1 LSELAYPHSGGPPAH
16 SPGLDHQ
23 FESYEQQRESASLG
37 MWAFI
42 VQEVMFFGGLFATY
56 MVYRQQYPDAF
67 AAASHSLDIKLGAFN
82 TAVLIASSLTM
93 ALAVR
98 AAQLGRRKA
107 LMGFLA
113 ATAILGTVFLGVKV
127 VEYKDKF
134 EHHHVPG
141 PAFHFE
147 ETERH
152 GVLIDQRHAQMFF
165 GLYFAMTGLHALH
178 MVIGIAILLWLLYWA
193 RRGRFTPENHN
204 YVEGTG
210 LYWHF
215 VDIVWIFLFPM
226 LYLIGRH

>member
-1 LSELAYPHSGGPPAH
+1 MAEPAH
-16 SPGLDHQ
+16 PGLDHQ

-56 MVYRQQYPDAF
+56 MVYRAQFPQAF
-67 AAASHSLDIKLGAFN
+67 AAASHTLDIKLGGFN

-98 AAQLGRRKA
+98 SAQLGRRKA
-107 LMGFLA
+107 LMGFLV
-113 ATAILGTVFLGVKV
+113 ATIVLGSVFLGVKV
-127 VEYKDKF
+127 IEYGDKF

-141 PAFHFE
+141 PTFHFE
-147 ETERH
+147 IAERH
-152 GVLIDQRHAQMFF
+152 GVPIDQRHARMFF

-178 MVIGIAILLWLLYWA
+178 MIVGIAILLWLLYWA
-193 RRGRFTPENHN
+193 RKGRFTPENYN